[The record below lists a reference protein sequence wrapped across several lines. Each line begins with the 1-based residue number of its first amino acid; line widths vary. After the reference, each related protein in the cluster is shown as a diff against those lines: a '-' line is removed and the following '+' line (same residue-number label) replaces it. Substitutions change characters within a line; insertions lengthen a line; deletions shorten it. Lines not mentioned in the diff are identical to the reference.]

1 MCVCVCV
8 RVFLPL
14 SKLAYEC
21 VRVRMSSRCW
31 MLSVN
36 QTQLKEFSWDSAV
49 THNDSF

>member
-1 MCVCVCV
+1 MCVCV

-21 VRVRMSSRCW
+21 VRMCVSTTSRCW

-36 QTQLKEFSWDSAV
+36 QTQLKEFSWDSVV